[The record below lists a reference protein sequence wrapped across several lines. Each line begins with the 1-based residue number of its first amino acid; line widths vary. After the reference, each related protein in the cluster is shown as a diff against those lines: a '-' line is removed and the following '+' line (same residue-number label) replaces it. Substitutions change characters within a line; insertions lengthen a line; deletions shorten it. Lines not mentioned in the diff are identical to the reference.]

1 MAEEKVTNGNV
12 FELVALL
19 LSVVRLCI
27 KKKSNFDAKTCNIR
41 EGIGQQKQTQ
51 YVRTPIPKSWIL
63 GLSAFVLCT
72 YPNLLMAVMI

>member
-19 LSVVRLCI
+19 LSIVRLCI

-41 EGIGQQKQTQ
+41 EGKGQQ
-51 YVRTPIPKSWIL
+51 
-63 GLSAFVLCT
+63 
-72 YPNLLMAVMI
+72 